1 MTFAEA
7 KQLLEIITF
16 NLNKEKGDILL
27 AAAKNLEG
35 RYKQRIFNKG
45 LNSDD
50 QLISSDYSTQWARIR
65 KIGRP
70 VKGTKGKQRKTP
82 RGLQTGYVDLSFTG
96 SLMGS
101 IKVLKSGQSVILAI
115 DNDKDYQK
123 AIGNE
128 FIQGE
133 KKGGGQMEIFAPT
146 LKEEVAIQNYID
158 DLVAEKIDQT
168 LSLFI

>member
-7 KQLLEIITF
+7 KRLLEIITF
-16 NLNKEKGDILL
+16 QLNNEKGDILL

-45 LNSDD
+45 LNSED
-50 QLISSDYSTQWARIR
+50 QLISSDYSSQWARIR

-70 VKGTKGKQRKTP
+70 VKGTKGAQRKSP

-101 IKVLKSGQSVILAI
+101 IKVLKSGQSVVLAI

-128 FIQGE
+128 MIQGD
-133 KKGGGQMEIFAPT
+133 KKGGGQMDIFAPT

-158 DLVAEKIDQT
+158 DLVEEKIEKT

>member
-1 MTFAEA
+1 MTFDQAA
-7 KQLLEIITF
+7 QLLKKITF
-16 NLNKEKGDILL
+16 SLNQQSGDILL

-50 QLISSDYSTQWARIR
+50 QLISSDYSKQWAKIR
-65 KIGRP
+65 QIGRP
-70 VKGTKGKQRKTP
+70 VKGTNGAQRKSP

-101 IKVLKSGQSVILAI
+101 IKVLQSGQSVVLAI
-115 DNDKDYQK
+115 ANDTDYEK

-128 FIQGE
+128 IIQGK

-146 LKEEVAIQNYID
+146 KKEEIATQNYID
-158 DLVAEKIDQT
+158 DLVTEKIDKI
-168 LSLFI
+168 LSQFI